1 MNETAAVPGFV
12 TKRLGVEVDAVA
24 PDGYDVRLLV
34 NAQCGSC
41 AEFELA
47 PGQTGRAGAHRTVTE
62 IWFITSGRGR
72 MWRRASGH
80 EEIVDLEPGVSVSI
94 PVGTQFQS
102 QAIGYE
108 PLAAVGVTIP
118 AWPGGD
124 EWYEVDGKW
133 KPTVQPQP
141 QVVCTCREWSARYV
155 RKPLANSVGK
165 LSVSGQCTF
174 PTSGYTVE
182 LRRHAPQGINPKYLL
197 LDKIVHPPIG
207 IVTQVQTVVPVEY
220 SEATDFHYDFVTILP
235 DTATI
240 QVVALRE

>member
-1 MNETAAVPGFV
+1 MNETDVATGFV

-41 AEFELA
+41 AVFELA
-47 PGQTGRAGAHRTVTE
+47 PGQTGRAGALRTVTE
-62 IWFITSGRGR
+62 IWVITSGRGR
-72 MWRRASGH
+72 MWRRANGH
-80 EEIVDLEPGVSVSI
+80 EEIVDLEAGVSVSI

-124 EWYEVDGKW
+124 EWYEVEGKW

-141 QVVCTCREWSARYV
+141 
-155 RKPLANSVGK
+155 
-165 LSVSGQCTF
+165 
-174 PTSGYTVE
+174 
-182 LRRHAPQGINPKYLL
+182 
-197 LDKIVHPPIG
+197 
-207 IVTQVQTVVPVEY
+207 
-220 SEATDFHYDFVTILP
+220 EAVK
-235 DTATI
+235 
-240 QVVALRE
+240 

>member
-1 MNETAAVPGFV
+1 MNETAVATEFV
-12 TKRLGVEVDAVA
+12 TKRLGVQVDAVA

-62 IWFITSGRGR
+62 IWFITGGRGR
-72 MWRRASGH
+72 MWRRANGH
-80 EEIVDLEPGVSVSI
+80 EEIVDLEPGISVSI

-108 PLAAVGVTIP
+108 ALAAVGVTIP

-124 EWYEVDGKW
+124 EWYEVDGQW

-141 QVVCTCREWSARYV
+141 QAGTCREWTARFV

-165 LSVSGQCTF
+165 LYVSGECTF
-174 PTSGYTVE
+174 PTPGYSVE
-182 LRRHAPQGINPKYLL
+182 LRRHAQQGVNRKYLI
-197 LDKIVHPPIG
+197 LDKVVRPPIG
-207 IVTQVQTVVPVEY
+207 IITQVQTVVPAEY
-220 SEATDFHYDFVTILP
+220 SETTDFHYDFVTILP
-235 DTATI
+235 DDVTI
-240 QVVALRE
+240 QVLALRE